1 MDDTTRG
8 LARESMSGR
17 GEDSPRDYANPRAVQ
32 PDSDED
38 TNRRTKEIRAEIEH
52 TRGEMSETIEAI
64 QERLQPGNIVADATE
79 RVQAAATEKV
89 RNMADSASE
98 TARNAIDRTRE
109 MTGDFA
115 EIGRQNAIPA
125 AMIGVGVAW
134 LLIDRFREG
143 PSHRSWDRWNRDRG
157 SNRYG
162 GAAYEPLT
170 RYDRDARSTG
180 ASADTGWSDT
190 TERLASSA
198 HDAARAARRT
208 GRQAQ
213 NQLQRLMRENPLMAG
228 AAAAVIGA
236 AVGMALP
243 ETERENEWLG
253 DAKETVMD
261 RAQDVAREAATA
273 VQEAAGDM
281 AGEVAKTVVGGKST
295 ER

>member
-8 LARESMSGR
+8 LGRESMSGR
-17 GEDSPRDYANPRAVQ
+17 GEDSLRDYATPPAEP
-32 PDSDED
+32 PDSDKD
-38 TNRRTKEIRAEIEH
+38 TNRRTQEIRAEIEH
-52 TRGEMSETIEAI
+52 TREEMSETIEAI
-64 QERLQPGNIVADATE
+64 QERLQPGNIVAGASE
-79 RVQAAATEKV
+79 RVRAAATEKV

-98 TARNAIDRTRE
+98 TARNAMERTRE

-115 EIGRQNAIPA
+115 EIGRQNTIPA

-143 PSHRSWDRWNRDRG
+143 QSHRSWDRWNRDRG
-157 SNRYG
+157 SYRYG
-162 GAAYEPLT
+162 GAENDSSD
-170 RYDRDARSTG
+170 RYYRQGVS
-180 ASADTGWSDT
+180 GWSDT
-190 TERLASSA
+190 SDRLASGA
-198 HDAARAARRT
+198 RDAGRAARRT

-261 RAQDVAREAATA
+261 RAQDVARNAATA